1 MILFAVACHA
11 KALAKAVSGSQ
22 DNHGVFT
29 LTRTL
34 AHIRDR
40 NRLKGWRLQ
49 QRPTPNA
56 QRPTLSSK
64 KRKASNASYLLPVI
78 SRFEV

>member
-22 DNHGVFT
+22 DNHVVF
-29 LTRTL
+29 TL

-49 QRPTPNA
+49 QRPTSNA
-56 QRPTLSSK
+56 QRPFQKSGKLRALMQALS
-64 KRKASNASYLLPVI
+64 P
-78 SRFEV
+78 EVVVAVAPKN